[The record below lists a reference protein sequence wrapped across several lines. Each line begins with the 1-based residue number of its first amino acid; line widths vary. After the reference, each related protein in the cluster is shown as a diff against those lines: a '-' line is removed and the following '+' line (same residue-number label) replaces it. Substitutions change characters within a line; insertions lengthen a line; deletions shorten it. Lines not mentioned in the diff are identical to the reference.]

1 MAKNTTHTVV
11 VEGPEIICRAI
22 DDLLREGMDIIGR
35 THGPSETR
43 EAIKKH
49 KPSLLVKEVIRNAE
63 ISAEEIKALCEEF
76 PKTNL
81 ALISDNPTAQK
92 AREAIQA
99 GAKAY
104 LGLEEE
110 CQAIKQGLESAA
122 KGEAYVTAKLA
133 AQILQEDTMGSPSR
147 LTPRELEVLKETAL
161 GYTSTE
167 TGERLYMSKRT
178 VESHRANIN
187 YKLGFHNRAQLVE
200 YALVQGII
208 P

>member
-1 MAKNTTHTVV
+1 MAKNTTHSVV

-22 DDLLREGMDIIGR
+22 DDLLKESMQVVGLA
-35 THGPSETR
+35 HGPSEAR
-43 EAIKKH
+43 EMVKEH
-49 KPSLLVKEVIRNAE
+49 KPCLLIKEVVRNAE
-63 ISAEEIKALCEEF
+63 ISGEEIKQLREDF
-76 PKTNL
+76 PRTNL
-81 ALISDNPTAQK
+81 ALLSDNPTARK

-110 CQAIKQGLESAA
+110 CETIRQGLESAA
-122 KGEAYVTAKLA
+122 RGEAYVTAKLA

-147 LTPRELEVLKETAL
+147 LTPREMEVLKETAL

-187 YKLGFHNRAQLVE
+187 YKLGFHNRAQLVD
-200 YALVQGII
+200 YALHQGII